1 MKLVLWFLPHFCV
14 RCSFLI
20 LEVEESACNVTF
32 GCALPRVRVA
42 LVLYPIAL
50 DSTCITFQY
59 KTFLGH
65 QFSVFYSH
73 QFFTRTLV
81 PSSAHILCSILCR
94 ISLPP
99 LEVQLFLTTSPLR
112 QPAFTV
118 PLVRLHTCKYM
129 KTGSFH
135 HVCLVQTYLGPSHP

>member
-1 MKLVLWFLPHFCV
+1 MVVVKLVLWFLPHFCV

-59 KTFLGH
+59 KTFLG
-65 QFSVFYSH
+65 QQLWS
-73 QFFTRTLV
+73 
-81 PSSAHILCSILCR
+81 SIL
-94 ISLPP
+94 INSSL
-99 LEVQLFLTTSPLR
+99 EHWYQ
-112 QPAFTV
+112 
-118 PLVRLHTCKYM
+118 VRRTFFAVYFAGLPYY
-129 KTGSFH
+129 
-135 HVCLVQTYLGPSHP
+135 V